1 MATMRDV
8 AAHAGVSIATVS
20 FVVND
25 TKPVSPGTRRRIE
38 RAMSELGYRRNVV
51 ARALASQQ
59 TRIIALAY
67 PLDHRLSGS
76 AMEFVTAAASAARER
91 GYHLVV
97 WPVGNDGGELT
108 ELVGQ
113 GLVDGVLLME
123 LQLQDRRAEL
133 LQRAGMPFAL
143 IGRTADPSGLP
154 HVDIDFD
161 ATIAGA
167 LDHLTG
173 LGHRRI
179 VLASGSQEQASFRS
193 YGPYVRSESAFARL
207 GAEQGLETTVLVC
220 QPDAEAGRL
229 LADQLVVEVPD
240 ATAVI
245 VMNEFAALGLLAGLR
260 AHGIAVPA
268 DLSVISVI
276 GSLELASIAD
286 PPLTIMRAPGR
297 DLGRLGL
304 EALVRQLEASEA
316 LPPQLVPCVLVPG
329 SSTAPAPAGPDPD
342 LRVRL
347 RVSRRPAS
355 PLRPT
360 GRDGG

>member
-8 AAHAGVSIATVS
+8 ATRAGVSIATVS

-25 TKPVSPGTRRRIE
+25 TKPVSSATRRRIE
-38 RAMSELGYRRNVV
+38 RAMVELGYRRNVV
-51 ARALASQQ
+51 ARALASQR

-67 PLDHRLSGS
+67 PALDHRLSGS
-76 AMEFVTAAASAARER
+76 AMEFVTAAASAASER
-91 GYHLVV
+91 GYHLVL

-123 LQLQDRRAEL
+123 LQLHDPRVEL
-133 LQRAGMPFAL
+133 LQQAGTPFAL

-173 LGHRRI
+173 LGHRRV
-179 VLASGSQEQASFRS
+179 VLVSGSQEQASFRS
-193 YGPYVRSESAFARL
+193 YGPYVRSEAAFARL
-207 GAEQGLETTVLVC
+207 GAERGLETEVLVC
-220 QPDAEAGRL
+220 RSSPEAGRRLADEL
-229 LADQLVVEVPD
+229 LAEVPE
-240 ATAVI
+240 ATGVVI
-245 VMNEFAALGLLAGLR
+245 MNEFAALGLLAGLR
-260 AHGIAVPA
+260 TRGIRVPA

-276 GSLELASIAD
+276 GSDEMASIAD
-286 PPLTIMRAPGR
+286 PPLTIMRAPGS

-304 EALVRQLEASEA
+304 DALVRRLEAAEP
-316 LPPQLVPCVLVPG
+316 LPPQLVPCVFVPG
-329 SSTAPAPAGPDPD
+329 SSTARP
-342 LRVRL
+342 RRRRRL
-347 RVSRRPAS
+347 VA
-355 PLRPT
+355 
-360 GRDGG
+360 